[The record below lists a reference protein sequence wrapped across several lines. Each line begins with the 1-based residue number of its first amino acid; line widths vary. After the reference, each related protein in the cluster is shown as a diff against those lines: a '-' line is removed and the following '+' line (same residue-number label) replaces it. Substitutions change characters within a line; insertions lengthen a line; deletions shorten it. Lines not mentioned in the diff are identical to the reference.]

1 MKNLT
6 LNKMKNNDFLE
17 FGNASLAF
25 VKKEINNEENLSTDI
40 FSVYCADGTLIAA
53 FESKESAIAAIIQ
66 SGLEYINLH

>member
-6 LNKMKNNDFLE
+6 LDKMKNDDFIE

-25 VKKEINNEENLSTDI
+25 VKKEIQNDEHLSTDI

-66 SGLEYINLH
+66 SGLEYIDLH

>member
-6 LNKMKNNDFLE
+6 LNKMKNDDFRE

-25 VKKEINNEENLSTDI
+25 VKKEIHNEENLSTDI
-40 FSVYCADGTLIAA
+40 FSVYCADGTLMAA
-53 FESKESAIAAIIQ
+53 FESKELAIAAIIQ

>member
-1 MKNLT
+1 MRNLT
-6 LNKMKNNDFLE
+6 LNKMKNNDFIE

-25 VKKEINNEENLSTDI
+25 VKKEIHNEENQSTDI

-66 SGLEYINLH
+66 SGLV

>member
-6 LNKMKNNDFLE
+6 LNKMKNDDFIE

-25 VKKEINNEENLSTDI
+25 VKREMHNEENLSTDI

-53 FESKESAIAAIIQ
+53 FESKELAIAAIIQ